1 MCTPMPPFAGG
12 SLPCPSVPRGKAIG
26 EAAGTGRLRL
36 FRWLDDD
43 SPAPAFDHIAARTN
57 RKLALLN
64 KGPKTFGDQLGVPV
78 ARPCGCW
85 PGEPLGERPLAD
97 IFADGLAKCV
107 HAIKANVRSHP

>member
-26 EAAGTGRLRL
+26 EAAGAGRLRL

-43 SPAPAFDHIAARTN
+43 SPAPAFDHIAAGTN

-78 ARPCGCW
+78 ARPCDLT
-85 PGEPLGERPLAD
+85 P
-97 IFADGLAKCV
+97 
-107 HAIKANVRSHP
+107 